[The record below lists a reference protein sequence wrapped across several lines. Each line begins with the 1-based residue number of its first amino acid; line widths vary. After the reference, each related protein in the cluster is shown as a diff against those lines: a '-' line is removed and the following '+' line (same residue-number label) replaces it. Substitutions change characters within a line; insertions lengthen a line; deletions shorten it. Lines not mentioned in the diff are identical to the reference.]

1 MGWKKMGKKLHWHWP
16 VSTTPLIGYFE
27 PGKAAGQLV
36 NLNQLHAIASW
47 NLNFSFMAGEN
58 ASSKKA
64 FHNWLVGNL
73 ATSVKLVNLVPV
85 MATLF
90 CRAFSTLATSRKW
103 SGDPMRLIS
112 PKKLAKD
119 IKTRSCKKKSLL
131 LCSSLQNTW
140 NKSQTL
146 WWDLFQSW
154 CMDGFR
160 DVGREVLVVWVGLW
174 AWTLSWS
181 ARGFDDMNVEKK
193 GRKRREKT
201 YATMIWIY

>member
-1 MGWKKMGKKLHWHWP
+1 MGWKKMGKKLHWHWS

-73 ATSVKLVNLVPV
+73 ATWTVKLVNLVPV

-119 IKTRSCKKKSLL
+119 IKTRSCKKKAYYYAAVCRIHEIKVRRVLL
-131 LCSSLQNTW
+131 VMMGSFPELMYGWFPRC
-140 NKSQTL
+140 
-146 WWDLFQSW
+146 
-154 CMDGFR
+154 
-160 DVGREVLVVWVGLW
+160 REGS
-174 AWTLSWS
+174 TSGMSWS
-181 ARGFDDMNVEKK
+181 LSLNFI
-193 GRKRREKT
+193 
-201 YATMIWIY
+201 MIC